1 MDALQTV
8 RLAADTYCGRA
19 AGAGAQAGIAVV
31 TGSVTGARFRVTK
44 GSGASSSEAGS
55 GSQRRGTLLQAT
67 DVAVHFGGVRA
78 VDGVSISVSEGELL
92 GLVGPNGSGKSTMLG
107 VLSGLTRLTTGT
119 LEFRGVR
126 YDQYRP
132 ARVAGLG
139 IARTFQTVRLVAR
152 LSAVGN
158 VMLGADRGAGRTR
171 PRVTRPRTW
180 FGLEADTRRAACE
193 ALELVGMSDYAK
205 AVVTDLPYGL
215 QRKVEIAR
223 ALASR
228 PDILLLDEPVAGMS
242 QGEREAL
249 SALIKQLSEQGL
261 TQVLV
266 EHDVGM
272 VTSLCP
278 RVVVLDQ
285 GRVIAEGPPRTVMQ
299 TPQVRDAYL
308 GGDYAEA

>member
-1 MDALQTV
+1 
-8 RLAADTYCGRA
+8 
-19 AGAGAQAGIAVV
+19 
-31 TGSVTGARFRVTK
+31 
-44 GSGASSSEAGS
+44 
-55 GSQRRGTLLQAT
+55 
-67 DVAVHFGGVRA
+67 
-78 VDGVSISVSEGELL
+78 
-92 GLVGPNGSGKSTMLG
+92 
-107 VLSGLTRLTTGT
+107 
-119 LEFRGVR
+119 
-126 YDQYRP
+126 
-132 ARVAGLG
+132 
-139 IARTFQTVRLVAR
+139 
-152 LSAVGN
+152 
-158 VMLGADRGAGRTR
+158 
-171 PRVTRPRTW
+171 
-180 FGLEADTRRAACE
+180 
-193 ALELVGMSDYAK
+193 MSDYAK